1 MHSKLRNGGGIAL
14 KGRRGAPNGSGPST
28 APSSPAPF
36 VLPRPDSKRKNRVG
50 EEETQS
56 QQSGG
61 NVPAN
66 SKKTKVVPPPAPAP
80 CGSPPPSPILL
91 ECPEPNCSKKY
102 KHINGL
108 KYHQSHAHGLGDD
121 EDTKDITSTSE
132 NDESNIEA
140 PSPATPVK
148 SPEKSQDSPLT
159 PLKKETEGPML
170 LHNPTLLE
178 VPSSQNVTPRST
190 PSPVMPQ
197 SLQEIPGVVA
207 RSPSV
212 TSTPTDNSNI
222 VKPGV
227 LRYTASED
235 YGVFSSGGAIAVQ
248 GNYHLIE
255 FKLSFSKI
263 LKLNS
268 FLNKKK
274 CFVLANL
281 TPTLKS

>member
-1 MHSKLRNGGGIAL
+1 MTI

-36 VLPRPDSKRKNRVG
+36 VLPRPDSKRKNRIG

-56 QQSGG
+56 QQTGV
-61 NVPAN
+61 NVPA
-66 SKKTKVVPPPAPAP
+66 SGKKTKVIPPPAPTP

-159 PLKKETEGPML
+159 PLKKESEVPILMHGS
-170 LHNPTLLE
+170 NLLE
-178 VPSSQNVTPRST
+178 VPTSQNVTPRST
-190 PSPVMPQ
+190 PSPVTSSQ
-197 SLQEIPGVVA
+197 GLQEMPSGVVA

-212 TSTPTDNSNI
+212 AGAPTVEKSGI

-227 LRYTASED
+227 LRYTTSED
-235 YGVFSSGGAIAVQ
+235 YSVFSSGGALTGQ
-248 GNYHLIE
+248 GELFYQRLGYTFVCNPLLI
-255 FKLSFSKI
+255 L
-263 LKLNS
+263 
-268 FLNKKK
+268 
-274 CFVLANL
+274 
-281 TPTLKS
+281 

>member
-1 MHSKLRNGGGIAL
+1 MSFIIKLFTETRSSVHSKLRNGGGVAL

-36 VLPRPDSKRKNRVG
+36 VLPRPDSKRKNRIG
-50 EEETQS
+50 EEETQP
-56 QQSGG
+56 QQSIG
-61 NVPAN
+61 NVP
-66 SKKTKVVPPPAPAP
+66 SGGKKTKVVPPPTPTP

-148 SPEKSQDSPLT
+148 SPDKSQDSPLT
-159 PLKKETEGPML
+159 PLKKESEGL
-170 LHNPTLLE
+170 LHSSNLLE

-190 PSPVMPQ
+190 PSPVTSQ
-197 SLQEIPGVVA
+197 SLQEIPGVVT

-212 TSTPTDNSNI
+212 TATPTDKSNI

-227 LRYTASED
+227 LRYSASEE
-235 YGVFSSGGAIAVQ
+235 YSVFSSAAAMNVQ
-248 GNYHLIE
+248 GKLIHVVE
-255 FKLSFSKI
+255 CSIIKI
-263 LKLNS
+263 NIITQR
-268 FLNKKK
+268 FR
-274 CFVLANL
+274 NL
-281 TPTLKS
+281 H